1 MDTSIAPFTGAITN
15 QARDAMAAQRP
26 RSGRPPRQWDQIAIG
41 LVILGALAL
50 RLWHL
55 TFQSLWWD
63 EGVSIYLAGLDLRA
77 LTIAKDFTVDLHP
90 PGYYLIL
97 SAWRSLLG
105 PSVFAVRLLSVF
117 AGTVTVALVY
127 VVARRLFSAGPALGA
142 ALLAALSPIDIYY
155 SQEVRMYALLPV
167 VGLLSLL
174 ATIAVIERPG
184 RWAWPAWVAANAV
197 GLYLYY
203 YLGLLAAAEVLLLLG
218 LSFRRGT
225 LTSWLGAQSALILLY
240 IPWGL
245 IARVHLPSAAL
256 ALPPET
262 AVHLTPFTYLRDN
275 WQDFTLGFSAP
286 PGQMILLALW
296 TLGVAVGILRLA
308 RSHPIQLALFLL
320 AVIIPLA
327 GAGLIVLVRPFF
339 YPRFILFVIAPLWIL
354 TGTGLASLPRL
365 RGVGLLALAILLAGS
380 AWTDYHERTTPR
392 YGYAPDDY
400 RQVLPTLA
408 AWARPGDVILC
419 GYPWQVGYIQAYLP
433 AARMNAIFLPGH
445 PSPEL
450 LQSVIAGYR
459 RVWVYTYSP
468 DRPTSESWIEGLL
481 GQRYP
486 TALVDQ
492 FGDTRIRLFTLSDT
506 EPALS
511 GSSLATLGG
520 EIALTSAELSTTGP
534 LRPGEILRVTLQWQA
549 LRAPRDDYTVFV
561 HLLGPDGKIHGQQDA
576 PPLQGA
582 FPTSRWRRGE
592 IVIDRYAVPLPANTP
607 AGSYLVEVGLYRPSN
622 GQRLTVGPIPEAD
635 NRVIV
640 GRFTI
645 ER

>member
-1 MDTSIAPFTGAITN
+1 MDTSIAPSAGAITN

-26 RSGRPPRQWDQIAIG
+26 RSGGPLRQWDRIAIG

-77 LTIAKDFTVDLHP
+77 LTVAKDFTVDLHP
-90 PGYYLIL
+90 PAYYLLL
-97 SAWRSLLG
+97 SAWCSLLG

-127 VVARRLFSAGPALGA
+127 VVARRLSSAGPALGA

-184 RWAWPAWVAANAV
+184 RRAWLAWVAANAI

-203 YLGLLAAAEVLLLLG
+203 YLGLLAAAEALLLLG
-218 LSFRRGT
+218 LSLRRGA

-245 IARVHLPSAAL
+245 IARAHLPSAAL

-262 AVHLTPFTYLRDN
+262 AVHLTLLTYLRDN

-286 PGQMILLALW
+286 PGQMILLTLW
-296 TLGVAVGILRLA
+296 TLGVVVGILRLA
-308 RSHPIQLALFLL
+308 RSHPTQLALFLL

-339 YPRFILFVIAPLWIL
+339 YPRFILFVTAPLWIL

-365 RGVGLLALAILLAGS
+365 RSAGLLALAVLLAGS
-380 AWTDYHERTTPR
+380 AWTDYHERTTLR
-392 YGYAPDDY
+392 RGYAPDDY

-433 AARMNAIFLPGH
+433 AVRLDAIFLPGH

-450 LQSVIAGYR
+450 LQTVIAGYR

-468 DRPTSESWIEGLL
+468 DRQTSESWIEGLL

-506 EPALS
+506 EPAVS
-511 GSSLATLGG
+511 GSSLATLGS
-520 EIALTSAELSTTGP
+520 EIALASAELSTTGP
-534 LRPGEILRVTLQWQA
+534 LRPGDILQITLHWQA
-549 LRAPRDDYTVFV
+549 LRTPRDDYTVFV

-592 IVIDRYAVPLPANTP
+592 IVIDRYAVPLPANAP
-607 AGSYLVEVGLYRPSN
+607 VGSYQVEVGLYRPSN
-622 GQRLTVGPIPEAD
+622 GQRLTVGPVPEAD